1 MRMVLASS
9 SKETLF
15 SVIAVLFLGA
25 CVPEEPWTRERQTQ
39 VTELSISVRPEAAR
53 QAAERAVRELDPRST
68 SFDYTPDGF
77 RAARQYMSY
86 MVIAAMQGAYI
97 YEVQVKASGSGS
109 TVSTKI
115 YVDGSAITAAGVTPT
130 GTSLWQSA
138 DAYQLLHDRIRYHA
152 GIIPDWVSCQEAATR
167 YNTRG
172 AIEPMCLG
180 ATAREPRN

>member
-1 MRMVLASS
+1 MRMVLASR

-15 SVIAVLFLGA
+15 SVIAVLFLNA

-86 MVIAAMQGAYI
+86 MVVAAMQGTYV
-97 YEVQVKASGSGS
+97 YEVNVSPGGSGS
-109 TVSTKI
+109 TITTKI
-115 YVDGSAITAAGVTPT
+115 YADGSTITAAGVSPT
-130 GTSLWQSA
+130 GSALWQSE

-152 GIIPDWVSCQEAATR
+152 GVIPDWVSCHEAATR

-180 ATAREPRN
+180 ATARESRN